1 MMMRPP
7 NTQQSSATLLFSLQ
21 INVQLNQIRDMY
33 GTDELAIPTF
43 YNITSVT
50 FPMFWADE
58 TAILD
63 DENAD
68 LIKSLMVTP
77 LLLLDIFVYAVGFG
91 LCGLGIFLGIFIK
104 IRLSLKPVQSQ
115 KF

>member
-1 MMMRPP
+1 MQNHVKPP
-7 NTQQSSATLLFSLQ
+7 FSLQ

-50 FPMFWADE
+50 FPMFWTDE
-58 TAILD
+58 TATLD

>member
-1 MMMRPP
+1 
-7 NTQQSSATLLFSLQ
+7 
-21 INVQLNQIRDMY
+21 MY
-33 GTDELAIPTF
+33 GTDQLAIPTF
-43 YNITSVT
+43 FNVTNVT
-50 FPMFWADE
+50 FPMFWTDE
-58 TAILD
+58 TATLD